1 MNEVTNFTFNSG
13 VLSYLTSLLY
23 AKGIKNNKTI
33 LIKNYHGNCELIT
46 NFDNIKQ
53 TLLENNARIVNDYS
67 SNYLKNSMIAIL
79 NDGSV
84 MQVSKSSVDYYSL
97 NDNDD
102 LLKKI
107 LKENYSL
114 DVPKNNIYCVLS
126 SDNGLTLSPLKN
138 HHHDVENDN
147 YDPETIKSYNYIV
160 EHLNSKKPKGRIAI
174 FLGEPGTG
182 KTYLIR
188 SIIKDLSK
196 CICVMIPPNMVQSLD
211 KPEFLQLLISKNFD
225 RPIVFI
231 IEDGDV
237 CLSPRKAD
245 NMSTIS
251 SLLNLGDGILGSLLD
266 LRFIITSNADI
277 AELDQAIIRPGRL
290 CKKVEV
296 NLLQYEQANK
306 VFKRLKNSEE
316 VNLEF
321 KKFYSLA
328 EVYALAYDEETKIE
342 PKISDKKKI
351 GFIP

>member
-1 MNEVTNFTFNSG
+1 MNEVVNFTFNSG
-13 VLSYLTSLLY
+13 LFTYLHNKLY
-23 AKGIKNNKTI
+23 SEGLKNNKTI
-33 LIKNYHGNCELIT
+33 RIINYYNNCQLISSFSKLE
-46 NFDNIKQ
+46 Q
-53 TLLENNARIVNDYS
+53 TLLENNVRMCCKSSTNGNNDAI
-67 SNYLKNSMIAIL
+67 IAIL
-79 NDGSV
+79 DDDSIIQ
-84 MQVSKSSVDYYSL
+84 MSKTSADYYSL
-97 NDNDD
+97 NDNDN
-102 LLKKI
+102 LFKKI
-107 LKENYSL
+107 LKEHYCL
-114 DVPKNNIYCVLS
+114 EIPKNNIYCVLS

-188 SIIKDLSK
+188 SIIKDLSN
-196 CICVMIPPNMVQSLD
+196 CICIMIPPNMVQSLD

-266 LRFIITSNADI
+266 LRFIITSNANI

-306 VFKRLKNSEE
+306 IFKRLKNSQEA
-316 VNLEF
+316 NLEF

-328 EVYALAYDEETKIE
+328 EIYALAYDEETKIE

-351 GFIP
+351 GFYK